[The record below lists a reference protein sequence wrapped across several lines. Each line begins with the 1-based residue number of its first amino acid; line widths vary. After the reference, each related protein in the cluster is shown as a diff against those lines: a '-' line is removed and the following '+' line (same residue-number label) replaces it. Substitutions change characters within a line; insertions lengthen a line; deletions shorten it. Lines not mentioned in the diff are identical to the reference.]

1 MPKPTPPIER
11 VDTGIRILFS
21 ILLMLITEVVQIILG
36 FVTVF
41 SLTFALVT
49 QQPPSEQVRRFA
61 NRTLSYLYQIFRYLT
76 YNAAALPFPFA
87 DFPAELEAVA
97 SGQAETPE
105 RDSPPAETPR
115 PPDTQ
120 SSDNTPEREHRLL

>member
-1 MPKPTPPIER
+1 MPKPTPPIDR

-49 QQPPSEQVRRFA
+49 QQPHY
-61 NRTLSYLYQIFRYLT
+61 T
-76 YNAAALPFPFA
+76 
-87 DFPAELEAVA
+87 
-97 SGQAETPE
+97 
-105 RDSPPAETPR
+105 
-115 PPDTQ
+115 
-120 SSDNTPEREHRLL
+120 